1 MLVMRLQ
8 LAQHARLFVLLPV
21 LAFVGIAVAGI
32 AGIGIAAAPAPADL
46 FDDLFTRSQPID
58 ATVKTIDASFIETTA
73 SPLLKKPLVAEGTV
87 HVVRPHA
94 VEMVYTKP
102 ERKTITIKDGKLIL
116 DLTQRNMKQ
125 ERDVSDALA
134 RIDKYF
140 VDKSPK
146 ELRKHFA
153 IAASEDK
160 ERAGTYRIEMT
171 PKRKQIEQGLTRL
184 ELWLHKDTLLLDA
197 MRMHFPGDSIKMMEF
212 REVILNKG
220 VLNKG
225 AAGDSATPSTPR
237 SGGAR

>member
-8 LAQHARLFVLLPV
+8 LAQLARLFVLL
-21 LAFVGIAVAGI
+21 LALAG
-32 AGIGIAAAPAPADL
+32 AGTAAAPAPADL
-46 FDDLFTRSQPID
+46 FDDLFARSQPID
-58 ATVKTIDASFIETTA
+58 ATVKTIQASFTETTE
-73 SPLLKKPLVAEGTV
+73 SPLLRKPLVAEGTL
-87 HVVRPHA
+87 HVVRPHD

-102 ERKTITIKDGKLIL
+102 EKKTVTIKGGQLTLIAP
-116 DLTQRNMKQ
+116 DRSFKQ
-125 ERDVSDALA
+125 ERDISQALA

-146 ELRKHFA
+146 ELRKHFT

-184 ELWLHKDTLLLDA
+184 ELWLRKDTLMLDA
-197 MRMHFPGDSIKMMEF
+197 MRMHFPGEAIKMMEF
-212 REVILNKG
+212 RDV

-225 AAGDSATPSTPR
+225 AAGGNATPSTPR

>member
-8 LAQHARLFVLLPV
+8 LARMFALLLV
-21 LAFVGIAVAGI
+21 VTGV
-32 AGIGIAAAPAPADL
+32 GIAAAPPPAPVAATDL
-46 FDDLFTRSQPID
+46 FDEIYARSQPID
-58 ATVKTIDASFIETTA
+58 ATVKTIDASFTETTE
-73 SPLLKKPLVAEGTV
+73 SPLLRKPLVAEGVV

-94 VEMVYTKP
+94 VEMVYSKP
-102 ERKTITIKDGKLIL
+102 ERKTITIKDNKLIL

-125 ERDVSDALA
+125 ERDISDGLG

-140 VDKSPK
+140 VSKSPK
-146 ELRKHFA
+146 ELRRHFT

-160 ERAGTYRIEMT
+160 ERAGTYRIDMT

-184 ELWLHKDTLLLDA
+184 ELWLRKDTLLLDA

-212 REVILNKG
+212 RDV
-220 VLNKG
+220 VVNKG
-225 AAGDSATPSTPR
+225 AAARSGGATPSTPR

>member
-21 LAFVGIAVAGI
+21 LACVGVGGVAFP
-32 AGIGIAAAPAPADL
+32 APPLLAPAPADL

-58 ATVKTIDASFIETTA
+58 ATVKTIDAAFIETTE

-102 ERKTITIKDGKLIL
+102 ERKTITIKDGKLIV
-116 DLTQRNMKQ
+116 DLTQRSMKQ

-153 IAASEDK
+153 IVASEDK
-160 ERAGTYRIEMT
+160 ERAGTYRIDMT
-171 PKRKQIEQGLTRL
+171 PKRKQIEQGITRL
-184 ELWLHKDTLLLDA
+184 ELWLRKDTLLLDA

-212 REVILNKG
+212 RDVI
-220 VLNKG
+220 LNKG
-225 AAGDSATPSTPR
+225 AAGGSATPSTPR

>member
-8 LAQHARLFVLLPV
+8 LAHRARLFVLLLV
-21 LAFVGIAVAGI
+21 LTGV
-32 AGIGIAAAPAPADL
+32 GIAAAPAPADL
-46 FDDLFTRSQPID
+46 FDELFTRSQPID
-58 ATVKTIDASFIETTA
+58 ATVKTIDASFIETTE

-146 ELRKHFA
+146 ELRKHFT

-184 ELWLHKDTLLLDA
+184 ELWLKKDTLLLDA

-212 REVILNKG
+212 RDV

-225 AAGDSATPSTPR
+225 AASGGSTPSTPR

>member
-8 LAQHARLFVLLPV
+8 LAQFARLFVLF
-21 LAFVGIAVAGI
+21 LALAGVGTTT
-32 AGIGIAAAPAPADL
+32 APAPADL
-46 FDDLFTRSQPID
+46 FDDLFARSQPID
-58 ATVKTIDASFIETTA
+58 ATVKTIDASFVETTE
-73 SPLLKKPLVAEGTV
+73 SPLLRKPLVAEGTV

-102 ERKTITIKDGKLIL
+102 ERKTITIKDGKLLL
-116 DLTQRNMKQ
+116 DMPQRNIKQ
-125 ERDVSDALA
+125 DRDISEALA

-146 ELRKHFA
+146 ELRRHFT

-160 ERAGTYRIEMT
+160 ERAGTYRIDMT

-184 ELWLHKDTLLLDA
+184 ELWLRKDTLLLDA
-197 MRMHFPGDSIKMMEF
+197 MRMHFPGDSTKMMEF
-212 REVILNKG
+212 RDV

-225 AAGDSATPSTPR
+225 AAAGSTTPSIPR

>member
-8 LAQHARLFVLLPV
+8 LAQCARLFVLL
-21 LAFVGIAVAGI
+21 LALAGVGT
-32 AGIGIAAAPAPADL
+32 AAAPAPADL
-46 FDDLFTRSQPID
+46 FDDLFARSQPID
-58 ATVKTIDASFIETTA
+58 ATVKTIDASFTETTE
-73 SPLLKKPLVAEGTV
+73 SPLLRKPLVAEGTV

-102 ERKTITIKDGKLIL
+102 ERKTITIKDGKLLL
-116 DLTQRNMKQ
+116 DVPQRNIKQ
-125 ERDVSDALA
+125 DRDVSDALA

-146 ELRKHFA
+146 ELRRHFT
-153 IAASEDK
+153 IAASEDQ
-160 ERAGTYRIEMT
+160 ERAGSYRIDMT

-184 ELWLHKDTLLLDA
+184 ELWLRKDTLLLDA
-197 MRMHFPGDSIKMMEF
+197 MRMHFPGDSTKMMEF
-212 REVILNKG
+212 RDV

-225 AAGDSATPSTPR
+225 AASASATPSTPR

>member
-8 LAQHARLFVLLPV
+8 LAQLARLFVLL
-21 LAFVGIAVAGI
+21 LALAG
-32 AGIGIAAAPAPADL
+32 AGTAAAPAPADL
-46 FDDLFTRSQPID
+46 FDDLFARSQPID
-58 ATVKTIDASFIETTA
+58 ATVKTIQASFTETTE
-73 SPLLKKPLVAEGTV
+73 SPLLRKPLVAEGTL
-87 HVVRPHA
+87 HVVRPHD

-102 ERKTITIKDGKLIL
+102 EKKTVTIKGGQLTLIAP
-116 DLTQRNMKQ
+116 DRSFKQ
-125 ERDVSDALA
+125 ERDISQALA

-146 ELRKHFA
+146 ELRKHFT

-184 ELWLHKDTLLLDA
+184 ELWLRKDTLMLDA
-197 MRMHFPGDSIKMMEF
+197 MRMHFPGEAIKMMEF
-212 REVILNKG
+212 RDV

-225 AAGDSATPSTPR
+225 AAAGSATPSTPR

>member
-8 LAQHARLFVLLPV
+8 LAQIARLFVLLPV
-21 LAFVGIAVAGI
+21 LAGV
-32 AGIGIAAAPAPADL
+32 GIAAAPAPADL
-46 FDDLFTRSQPID
+46 FDDLYARSQPID
-58 ATVKTIDASFIETTA
+58 ATVKTIDATFTETTE

-87 HVVRPHA
+87 HVVRPHG

-102 ERKTITIKDGKLIL
+102 ERKTVTIKGGQLLLNAPD
-116 DLTQRNMKQ
+116 RNFKQ
-125 ERDVSDALA
+125 ERDVSQALA

-146 ELRKHFA
+146 ELRRHFT

-160 ERAGTYRIEMT
+160 ERAGTYRIDMT

-184 ELWLHKDTLLLDA
+184 ELWLRKDTLMLDA

-212 REVILNKG
+212 RDV

-225 AAGDSATPSTPR
+225 AGSARATPSTPR

>member
-8 LAQHARLFVLLPV
+8 LAQFARLFVLL
-21 LAFVGIAVAGI
+21 LALAGVST
-32 AGIGIAAAPAPADL
+32 AAAPAPADL
-46 FDDLFTRSQPID
+46 FDDLFARSQPID
-58 ATVKTIDASFIETTA
+58 ATVKTIDASFIETTE
-73 SPLLKKPLVAEGTV
+73 SPLLRKPLVAEGTV

-102 ERKTITIKDGKLIL
+102 ERKTITIKDGKLLL
-116 DLTQRNMKQ
+116 DMPQRNIKQ
-125 ERDVSDALA
+125 DRDISEALA

-146 ELRKHFA
+146 ELRRHFT

-160 ERAGTYRIEMT
+160 ERAGTYRIDMT

-184 ELWLHKDTLLLDA
+184 ELWLRKDTLLLDA
-197 MRMHFPGDSIKMMEF
+197 MRMHFPGDSTKMMEF
-212 REVILNKG
+212 RDL

-225 AAGDSATPSTPR
+225 ATAGSTTPSTPR
-237 SGGAR
+237 AGGAR

>member
-8 LAQHARLFVLLPV
+8 LAQLARLFVLL
-21 LAFVGIAVAGI
+21 LALAG
-32 AGIGIAAAPAPADL
+32 AGTAAAPAPADL
-46 FDDLFTRSQPID
+46 FDDLFARSQPID
-58 ATVKTIDASFIETTA
+58 ATVKTIQASFTETTE
-73 SPLLKKPLVAEGTV
+73 SPLLRKPLVAEGTL
-87 HVVRPHA
+87 HVVRPHD

-102 ERKTITIKDGKLIL
+102 EKKTVTIKGGQLTLIAP
-116 DLTQRNMKQ
+116 DRSFKQ
-125 ERDVSDALA
+125 ERDISQALA

-146 ELRKHFA
+146 ELRKHFT

-184 ELWLHKDTLLLDA
+184 ELWLRKDTLMLDA
-197 MRMHFPGDSIKMMEF
+197 MRMHFPGEAIKMMEF
-212 REVILNKG
+212 RDV

-225 AAGDSATPSTPR
+225 ATAGSATPSTPR

>member
-8 LAQHARLFVLLPV
+8 LARLFLVLLV
-21 LAFVGIAVAGI
+21 LTGVGT
-32 AGIGIAAAPAPADL
+32 AAAPADL
-46 FDDLFTRSQPID
+46 FDDLFARSQPID
-58 ATVKTIDASFIETTA
+58 ATVKTIDAAFTETTL

-87 HVVRPHA
+87 HVVRPHN
-94 VEMVYTKP
+94 VEMTYAKP
-102 ERKTITIKDGKLIL
+102 ERKTVTIKDGQLL
-116 DLTQRNMKQ
+116 LAAPDRNFKQ
-125 ERDVSDALA
+125 ERDVSQALA

-146 ELRKHFA
+146 ELRKHFT

-160 ERAGTYRIEMT
+160 ERAGTYRIDMT

-184 ELWLHKDTLLLDA
+184 ELWLRKDTLLLDA

-212 REVILNKG
+212 RDV

-225 AAGDSATPSTPR
+225 AAGGSATPSTPR
-237 SGGAR
+237 SDGAR

>member
-8 LAQHARLFVLLPV
+8 LAQLARLFVLL
-21 LAFVGIAVAGI
+21 LALAG
-32 AGIGIAAAPAPADL
+32 AGTAAAPAPADL
-46 FDDLFTRSQPID
+46 FDDLFARSQPID
-58 ATVKTIDASFIETTA
+58 ATVKTIQASFTETTE
-73 SPLLKKPLVAEGTV
+73 SPLLRKPLVAEGTL
-87 HVVRPHA
+87 HVVRPHD

-102 ERKTITIKDGKLIL
+102 EKKTVTIKGGQLTLIAP
-116 DLTQRNMKQ
+116 DRSFKQ
-125 ERDVSDALA
+125 ERDISQALA

-146 ELRKHFA
+146 ELRKHFT

-160 ERAGTYRIEMT
+160 ERAGTYRIDMT
-171 PKRKQIEQGLTRL
+171 PKRKQIEQGITRL
-184 ELWLHKDTLLLDA
+184 ELWLRKDTLLLDA

-212 REVILNKG
+212 RNV

-225 AAGDSATPSTPR
+225 AAGGNATPSTPR